1 MTYSAEL
8 YQQKKEAFKAASKRY
23 YDKNRE
29 TILQKQKLYDQQHRE
44 QIKKRHQ
51 EKKYYRTKIQVDS
64 NTE

>member
-8 YQQKKEAFKAASKRY
+8 YQQKKEAFKVASKRY

-29 TILQKQKLYDQQHRE
+29 KILQKQKLYDQQHRE

-51 EKKYYRTKIQVDS
+51 EKKYHNKNKVQLG
-64 NTE
+64 TE